1 MRANRKHQVA
11 IRGLHFPVFSRCR
24 LISAQPLCTLH
35 DTDYV
40 LVGQEYIAQYRLC
53 TCGTK
58 VHCTIQTMYLWDG
71 STLHHTDYILVGR
84 GYTAPYRLY
93 TCGTQVHCTIQTVN
107 PWERVHCTIQTKHL
121 WDRSTLHHTDYALV
135 GQRYTAPYRL
145 CTCGTLV
152 HCTT

>member
-1 MRANRKHQVA
+1 MNESQPETSSSNTRIALSGFQS
-11 IRGLHFPVFSRCR
+11 LPSD
-24 LISAQPLCTLH
+24 ISAAVVYT
-35 DTDYV
+35 
-40 LVGQEYIAQYRLC
+40 ARYRLC
-53 TCGTK
+53 TCGTG
-58 VHCTIQTMYLWDG
+58 VHCPIQTMYLWDK
-71 STLHHTDYILVGR
+71 STLHNTDYVLVGR
-84 GYTAPYRLY
+84 EYTAPYRLY